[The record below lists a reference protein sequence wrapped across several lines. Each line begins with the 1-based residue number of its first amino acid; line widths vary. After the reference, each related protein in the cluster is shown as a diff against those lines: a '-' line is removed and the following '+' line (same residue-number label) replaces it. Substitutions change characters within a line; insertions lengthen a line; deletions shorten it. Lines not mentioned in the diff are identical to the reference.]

1 MSLNSKLNNPAPAI
15 KKQYDIKLEAMLP
28 ATLTYR
34 VWADSPEEALLLTK
48 KAQPIN
54 VKHNL
59 AAKKNIRATVSDAY
73 SSIIK
78 LVKNLVGVSL

>member
-1 MSLNSKLNNPAPAI
+1 MAQPKTNPKPVVKTQFDVKI
-15 KKQYDIKLEAMLP
+15 ETMLP

-34 VWADSPEEALLLTK
+34 IWADSPEEALLLTK

-54 VKHNL
+54 IKHNL
-59 AAKKNIRATVSDAY
+59 AGKRNIRATVSNAY

-78 LVKNLVGVSL
+78 LIKNLVGVAL

>member
-1 MSLNSKLNNPAPAI
+1 MAQPKNNPTPI
-15 KKQYDIKLEAMLP
+15 KKQFDVKIEAMLP

-34 VWADSPEEALLLTK
+34 IWAESPEEALLLTK